1 MPFILLEN
9 DNTDLFSVSQV
20 SPLLLWLG
28 AVLTPFCFLGVIPGT
43 KPGDIVLKVMVFYL
57 FDCGVT
63 PASGQLLFHC
73 VGLQI
78 YKMINLGSNVIVYK
92 LKHCVLHFE
101 VNMMTF

>member
-1 MPFILLEN
+1 MLRKKLTDEEIREIFFNSDEEVNSDSETSESDSDDELPPNLQGLEN
-9 DNTDLFSVSQV
+9 
-20 SPLLLWLG
+20 
-28 AVLTPFCFLGVIPGT
+28 
-43 KPGDIVLKVMVFYL
+43 GDA
-57 FDCGVT
+57 G
-63 PASGQLLFHC
+63 

>member
-1 MPFILLEN
+1 MDTGHYAPGQSS
-9 DNTDLFSVSQV
+9 SVQ
-20 SPLLLWLG
+20 
-28 AVLTPFCFLGVIPGT
+28 A
-43 KPGDIVLKVMVFYL
+43 
-57 FDCGVT
+57 
-63 PASGQLLFHC
+63 

>member
-1 MPFILLEN
+1 MFLPGSGYFFIICHYM
-9 DNTDLFSVSQV
+9 T
-20 SPLLLWLG
+20 
-28 AVLTPFCFLGVIPGT
+28 
-43 KPGDIVLKVMVFYL
+43 
-57 FDCGVT
+57 VT
-63 PASGQLLFHC
+63 V

>member
-1 MPFILLEN
+1 MANTHRALKQWCLTKVETVNSFEN
-9 DNTDLFSVSQV
+9 
-20 SPLLLWLG
+20 WR
-28 AVLTPFCFLGVIPGT
+28 
-43 KPGDIVLKVMVFYL
+43 
-57 FDCGVT
+57 
-63 PASGQLLFHC
+63 H

>member
-1 MPFILLEN
+1 MIKYSCYPE
-9 DNTDLFSVSQV
+9 
-20 SPLLLWLG
+20 G
-28 AVLTPFCFLGVIPGT
+28 
-43 KPGDIVLKVMVFYL
+43 
-57 FDCGVT
+57 
-63 PASGQLLFHC
+63 

>member
-1 MPFILLEN
+1 MGE
-9 DNTDLFSVSQV
+9 
-20 SPLLLWLG
+20 
-28 AVLTPFCFLGVIPGT
+28 
-43 KPGDIVLKVMVFYL
+43 
-57 FDCGVT
+57 
-63 PASGQLLFHC
+63 ASNEPN

>member
-1 MPFILLEN
+1 MKPYLKLLKSCHDHLGSLWPSVKWRESGSALSN
-9 DNTDLFSVSQV
+9 LKPWFSVGKR
-20 SPLLLWLG
+20 WI
-28 AVLTPFCFLGVIPGT
+28 AR
-43 KPGDIVLKVMVFYL
+43 
-57 FDCGVT
+57 
-63 PASGQLLFHC
+63 

>member
-1 MPFILLEN
+1 MKYY
-9 DNTDLFSVSQV
+9 
-20 SPLLLWLG
+20 LLLFGGQKPLFAESTHLYECVDVVHESLSPANNELIHTRYGMRPTERVWISML
-28 AVLTPFCFLGVIPGT
+28 FLI
-43 KPGDIVLKVMVFYL
+43 I
-57 FDCGVT
+57 
-63 PASGQLLFHC
+63 

>member
-1 MPFILLEN
+1 MRMCPSLDFI
-9 DNTDLFSVSQV
+9 T
-20 SPLLLWLG
+20 
-28 AVLTPFCFLGVIPGT
+28 
-43 KPGDIVLKVMVFYL
+43 
-57 FDCGVT
+57 
-63 PASGQLLFHC
+63 

>member
-1 MPFILLEN
+1 MIFCHNRAALLS
-9 DNTDLFSVSQV
+9 DLAGSGSSVGFRAEHMCVCTWERESLSVCRYFQRAHNKSV
-20 SPLLLWLG
+20 RS
-28 AVLTPFCFLGVIPGT
+28 
-43 KPGDIVLKVMVFYL
+43 
-57 FDCGVT
+57 
-63 PASGQLLFHC
+63 

>member
-1 MPFILLEN
+1 MFNLYSSNIYCSQKITQHTAIIVKKAGNKTEYTLS
-9 DNTDLFSVSQV
+9 DNS
-20 SPLLLWLG
+20 
-28 AVLTPFCFLGVIPGT
+28 
-43 KPGDIVLKVMVFYL
+43 
-57 FDCGVT
+57 
-63 PASGQLLFHC
+63 

>member
-1 MPFILLEN
+1 MWGKSNIIKVPCNYSFFTFFMLLTYVNILLKKSF
-9 DNTDLFSVSQV
+9 TSMQ
-20 SPLLLWLG
+20 
-28 AVLTPFCFLGVIPGT
+28 
-43 KPGDIVLKVMVFYL
+43 
-57 FDCGVT
+57 
-63 PASGQLLFHC
+63 C

>member
-1 MPFILLEN
+1 MEIHANHTQTQPEATYMFPQAA
-9 DNTDLFSVSQV
+9 T
-20 SPLLLWLG
+20 
-28 AVLTPFCFLGVIPGT
+28 ALTI
-43 KPGDIVLKVMVFYL
+43 
-57 FDCGVT
+57 
-63 PASGQLLFHC
+63 

>member
-1 MPFILLEN
+1 MYTHRKQCAQILKMY
-9 DNTDLFSVSQV
+9 T
-20 SPLLLWLG
+20 
-28 AVLTPFCFLGVIPGT
+28 
-43 KPGDIVLKVMVFYL
+43 
-57 FDCGVT
+57 
-63 PASGQLLFHC
+63 

>member
-1 MPFILLEN
+1 MQEK
-9 DNTDLFSVSQV
+9 
-20 SPLLLWLG
+20 
-28 AVLTPFCFLGVIPGT
+28 T
-43 KPGDIVLKVMVFYL
+43 KEPSFEQIQMDFMN
-57 FDCGVT
+57 
-63 PASGQLLFHC
+63 C

>member
-1 MPFILLEN
+1 MH
-9 DNTDLFSVSQV
+9 LFSGS
-20 SPLLLWLG
+20 SN
-28 AVLTPFCFLGVIPGT
+28 LTFGKTEQFASTGKQFLANIWHLSATTGT
-43 KPGDIVLKVMVFYL
+43 HFVEHTAKQFG
-57 FDCGVT
+57 G
-63 PASGQLLFHC
+63 

>member
-1 MPFILLEN
+1 MKHQDI
-9 DNTDLFSVSQV
+9 QHY
-20 SPLLLWLG
+20 PLGIG
-28 AVLTPFCFLGVIPGT
+28 ARNKRKNMAQSEYDV
-43 KPGDIVLKVMVFYL
+43 
-57 FDCGVT
+57 
-63 PASGQLLFHC
+63 